1 MTRCSVP
8 TATAAAAAAVALL
21 KKAASFGMPT
31 LGSPHSLT
39 LSTYVTNAADLHYA
53 IVRSG
58 HAPLDASAIKN
69 AGEQCVALE
78 ASLSPLSKLQSDQID
93 MAPAHPSR
101 GAGRR
106 FLNVPSSRDTNDQTL
121 RISDSAIIAAS
132 TVVAT
137 KAQKNERHVD
147 GLDANTSYDV
157 YFVAEVPGS
166 NGVFGTVQAVLQSTA
181 HPEPPVITFTSIQS
195 ADESATSVH
204 VQVTLSTSGRV
215 YFALVPS
222 AQQQSTQWT
231 PHNLVHNQSVSE
243 GPLPSAFALHEQLA
257 GSDSLAF
264 EKVIGGLVSATLCDL
279 VVVTEA
285 VGDGKVYSDV
295 VRLGNAVRT
304 HFLPLVVTQLA
315 VAPQD
320 ARVDALAL
328 EFHVRVY
335 EQDLARVSVDTL
347 PFFTFSMRYEAT
359 RLLPNGEERV
369 ASPSSARRSSDT
381 QDSPQKSAP
390 ATSPQQQRATAAV
403 TNAQGDS
410 SQEQYD
416 DVVRG
421 VFSFG
426 NFSSMGEFQEQTAM
440 PQRRMITGL
449 HNGTLYAVTLFA
461 ETATSNGLVGSRTSS
476 APRQTHETA
485 PHILAA
491 RGTTVNGS
499 VHALAMDTEMERGAN
514 VHYLVVERS
523 ALPHTHRQYL
533 QEAKSIDHFMELIR
547 SGGRG
552 DAEVIAGVVSYD
564 PSSPSSS
571 ESQHGQHNET
581 YTTSFHIDG
590 LRGATANAFQVVMSP
605 SSSSTMDKLNE
616 DNYFHWEFN
625 MRMKLARKGLLPH
638 IIRADMDSVSDRT
651 TNKWKEDDLKALG
664 VIAGEVSITYQVYIR
679 AALTADQAWKLL
691 EEQFNRNTLKNRILI
706 TKRMHSFK
714 MESGTRFAEHVD
726 RFKELVTKLET
737 IGEVLDESRQI
748 VLLLGSLP
756 DEYRMI
762 SSVLEN
768 TPNLGLMQ
776 VIESLYGADPSG
788 YDRAPTENAFV
799 INKRRHDCRDRH
811 DNSNG
816 PKRFN
821 GKCNFCKKVG
831 HKEADCRKKKFE
843 DQQGRRAAERTE
855 HRYAFAAAMGL
866 DKSVWLVDS
875 GASSHMTS
883 RREKFV
889 KLTTLKTPI
898 QIVIADGTKIDAVG
912 IGEACLKME
921 DDIEITLSNVLYIPA
936 LDGNL
941 LSVSKLA
948 EKGVRAEFVR
958 DKCVFK
964 FGQET
969 VMTGKRDGSVYKVHT
984 VLKEE
989 CRAAN
994 GSANSPW
1001 MVMHAKLGHIPYKRY
1016 QHLRTMADGLPAI
1029 TNDDAVEEICEGCC
1043 MGKMAADN
1051 FPRHPA
1057 NKVKTQRVLE
1067 LVHTDVMGP
1076 MQTKTPGGCLYAIVF
1091 VDDYSRHVSVYFMKK
1106 KSEALDKFKIFKS
1119 ELENLTDCKIK
1130 RLRSD
1135 NGGEYTSKRFVDYLV
1150 GFGIKHEKTVP
1161 YTPQQNGMAE
1171 RMNRTLVEMARCML
1185 YHESVDKKWWA
1196 EAVNTAA
1203 WIINRIPNSVNT
1215 KTPHELIYGRR
1226 PNMKNLKVFG
1236 ALGYAHIPKE
1246 KRKKLDAK
1254 AFKCRFLGYS
1264 ETSKGYRVFHVATG
1278 LVHIVRTVKFM
1289 ETSRPDLQQLS
1300 IESDSDDESETEDQE
1315 VHDRSLVLPEV
1326 KSEIVTQDY
1335 VFEEPSNMIVEAPA
1349 RMLTRSRARALMN
1362 EPEPE
1367 DRQPPRKK
1375 LIRTP
1380 VYSGPKRQKTDQVH
1394 ASGGDDEHDRY
1405 ALVNPDEH
1413 ALLASEAPKHFREA
1427 TSREDHAKW
1436 KEAMESE
1443 LKSLV
1448 ANGTW
1453 DLVPR
1458 PKSQK
1463 PIGSRW
1469 VFALKKNER
1478 GEVVRYKARVVAKGY
1493 SQCHGID
1500 YEETYAPV
1508 AALTSVRA
1516 FLATSCSEQME
1527 VQQWDVDTA
1536 FLYGDLEETI
1546 FMEVPEGSLEFLL
1559 KFGTKDIGNTA
1570 DIDDNQLVCRLRKS
1584 LYGLKQASRVWNE
1597 TIDSCLCEIGFEP
1610 TDADPCVYTK
1620 RQGNSK
1626 CLLCLYVDD
1635 MLIAS
1640 NDQAMIAGVKQA
1652 ISKRFKIKDLGQ
1664 ARFILGIEVHHD
1676 ISAKTLSIS
1685 QKSYIDSVIERFGQT
1700 NAAPSLT
1707 PIDPSTHLSKG
1718 DEAQSEAD
1726 RAEMKTK
1733 PYRSLIG
1740 SLMYLAC
1747 GTRPDIAVAVAR
1759 LSRFL
1764 ENPGPKHWDAGIKVV
1779 KYLKK
1784 TKDVGIVYDGSLES
1798 KLSAFCD
1805 ADWACDRNDRRSM
1818 SGILLMLCG
1827 GPIAWRATF
1836 QKTVALSTTEAEYMA
1851 LCDCVK
1857 ECVWMRT
1864 LLKNIGLEQYEATP
1878 IFEDNQGAIALAK
1891 NIEYQARTKHIDIR
1905 YHFIREKLKENEI
1918 VLEYVESKNQ
1928 IADYLTKGLSS
1939 KTLRYLM
1946 ENNGVFGRPF
1956 EQWVEVQTNENASD
1970 VHCVAAEPVLG
1981 SVSAIELVV
1990 EMTKPQDVL
1999 RYCLR
2004 ATEST
2009 SAVDPMEE
2017 PGANNDL
2024 ESWSKEDCHEAN
2036 RSTFTPLN
2044 YRSTHSPSSRGFAF
2058 AIGNLTEDTMYR
2070 VHLFAENANCNQV
2083 FSATTWPPQF
2093 VKTHKRAPAIVNI
2106 DAIPVAASTDRIA
2119 TSIVAKES
2127 CLVHYAIHEA
2137 PREDSPAVVP
2147 ASRKGESAAD
2157 AEQALVV
2164 SPEAIVKEK
2173 WLALPSTHARIP
2185 FVSQGSVVAVSDLS
2199 SKGNAHAAFKA
2210 ANLKANTTYVVHV
2223 VTETAATSSDGSA
2236 SNTSGVYGIVTSIN
2250 ATTFAVAPK
2259 IVKATVDPTPNRTDA
2274 VFIVANL
2281 STPGIVHYL
2290 LSDVDFADPAIIRR
2304 HGTDDAV
2311 IDVPQPHTIRGT
2323 FEVTSFDIAM
2333 ERLNGSDEST
2343 PMEPLMFSSNV
2354 TAEGLQSGATYHVS
2368 LTTETFASGGVF
2380 GDFPPPILVTTHLP
2394 APRILDLVLAVKPK
2408 PGTSGTLALE
2418 LELSRFGN
2426 VHYAVFFRG
2435 LVPDRS
2441 DAIFVER
2448 RRRADEENASN
2459 QDNDTPSD
2467 DNESSNGTKTSTP
2480 VHLRPP
2486 IASSYDIAHLNAS
2499 SLKVAAF
2506 EDTSEIKK
2514 LPLNALFDVCLVSET
2529 TDSDGVFDWTSA
2541 EDACHRVKTHADYSN
2556 QSIWLDEISVAPMDG
2571 HTGSIRIVLA
2581 ISKLLDT
2588 PAITDDSLSSA
2599 TRFALAAGR
2608 MPYYILA
2615 DGREARREFS
2625 SNSFSTS
2632 GKNRHRSG
2640 FKDAV
2645 SGTHGVVSAGVL
2657 SNITH
2662 ENTTFL
2668 IVTQE
2673 IHGLKPNHQYF
2684 LFFAQPASQPRIVG
2698 GIIGL
2703 KLEET
2708 ILEKCREDEGE
2719 EAIEVVTHDAAPSLT
2734 KHAAKPTFGNTSW
2747 ITVTSDIACA
2757 SCSDVIVH
2765 ALKVQSDA
2773 DDERFSR
2780 VQQSSTVLPTIGGGS
2795 HGAATMRKYS
2805 GKPLL
2810 QRRFVVKM
2818 ENVRDGK
2825 LRDVERELF
2834 ATPEEDD
2841 QTMLIPNTT
2850 YTVLL
2855 ATETAGSNGVLSDA
2869 FTEMQVTAFALAPT
2883 FEYIQV
2889 TPRNGSTTE
2898 LVLVF
2903 ELSRPGEVHYLCGVS
2918 GNPELNVTSAAKGM
2932 AIAAS
2937 PKDAKNPEDGRHK
2950 TETRRPGSSSPE
2962 QSGPAGA
2969 TFTPEG
2975 PIVDVF
2981 SADFAIDG
2989 LNEGTVYD
2997 LYFRCETLSSF
3008 GVFGAWTQFP
3018 ISARTHGLPA
3028 EVPKEV
3034 ECAVHPSCEELGRET
3049 CTRTANVCGECL
3061 DGFTGQPG
3069 SSNEPC
3075 VRSVVVT
3082 DDYLHQQPQEKK
3094 EITQIKISG
3103 VCINP
3108 FAGMSDMNDVTSHDQ
3123 DLATEQHEVKKQ
3135 QDPFHGLEP
3144 DAASDLYEDQMQH
3157 EDKRSVNQTE
3167 VEDSSSRSSEDTQAA
3182 RGLRQ
3187 LEEEDMLASQEG
3199 EEGGEETQGIMDE
3212 TAEFEQ
3218 GSLESSLLEPDL
3230 SAIEESLLQL
3240 EVVMGCPTHAHMVMP
3255 SGECECLPGYTV
3267 DALGEYCVLIANGD
3281 DNEMSTVE
3289 TTSPLERMASSSHHT
3304 ESMSS

>member
-1 MTRCSVP
+1 
-8 TATAAAAAAVALL
+8 
-21 KKAASFGMPT
+21 
-31 LGSPHSLT
+31 
-39 LSTYVTNAADLHYA
+39 
-53 IVRSG
+53 
-58 HAPLDASAIKN
+58 
-69 AGEQCVALE
+69 
-78 ASLSPLSKLQSDQID
+78 
-93 MAPAHPSR
+93 
-101 GAGRR
+101 
-106 FLNVPSSRDTNDQTL
+106 
-121 RISDSAIIAAS
+121 
-132 TVVAT
+132 
-137 KAQKNERHVD
+137 
-147 GLDANTSYDV
+147 
-157 YFVAEVPGS
+157 
-166 NGVFGTVQAVLQSTA
+166 
-181 HPEPPVITFTSIQS
+181 
-195 ADESATSVH
+195 
-204 VQVTLSTSGRV
+204 
-215 YFALVPS
+215 
-222 AQQQSTQWT
+222 
-231 PHNLVHNQSVSE
+231 
-243 GPLPSAFALHEQLA
+243 
-257 GSDSLAF
+257 
-264 EKVIGGLVSATLCDL
+264 
-279 VVVTEA
+279 
-285 VGDGKVYSDV
+285 
-295 VRLGNAVRT
+295 
-304 HFLPLVVTQLA
+304 
-315 VAPQD
+315 
-320 ARVDALAL
+320 
-328 EFHVRVY
+328 
-335 EQDLARVSVDTL
+335 
-347 PFFTFSMRYEAT
+347 
-359 RLLPNGEERV
+359 
-369 ASPSSARRSSDT
+369 
-381 QDSPQKSAP
+381 
-390 ATSPQQQRATAAV
+390 
-403 TNAQGDS
+403 
-410 SQEQYD
+410 
-416 DVVRG
+416 
-421 VFSFG
+421 
-426 NFSSMGEFQEQTAM
+426 
-440 PQRRMITGL
+440 
-449 HNGTLYAVTLFA
+449 
-461 ETATSNGLVGSRTSS
+461 
-476 APRQTHETA
+476 
-485 PHILAA
+485 
-491 RGTTVNGS
+491 
-499 VHALAMDTEMERGAN
+499 
-514 VHYLVVERS
+514 
-523 ALPHTHRQYL
+523 
-533 QEAKSIDHFMELIR
+533 
-547 SGGRG
+547 
-552 DAEVIAGVVSYD
+552 
-564 PSSPSSS
+564 
-571 ESQHGQHNET
+571 
-581 YTTSFHIDG
+581 
-590 LRGATANAFQVVMSP
+590 
-605 SSSSTMDKLNE
+605 MDKLNE

-1150 GFGIKHEKTVP
+1150 GFGIKHEKTAP

-1203 WIINRIPNSVNT
+1203 WIVNRIPNSVNT

-1707 PIDPSTHLSKG
+1707 PIDPSAHLSKG

-1726 RAEMKTK
+1726 MAEMKTK

-1891 NIEYQARTKHIDIR
+1891 NIGYQARTKHNDIR

-1928 IADYLTKGLSS
+1928 ITDYLTKGLSS
-1939 KTLRYLM
+1939 ETLNY
-1946 ENNGVFGRPF
+1946 
-1956 EQWVEVQTNENASD
+1956 
-1970 VHCVAAEPVLG
+1970 
-1981 SVSAIELVV
+1981 
-1990 EMTKPQDVL
+1990 
-1999 RYCLR
+1999 
-2004 ATEST
+2004 
-2009 SAVDPMEE
+2009 PMEKCNVKHVQ
-2017 PGANNDL
+2017 G
-2024 ESWSKEDCHEAN
+2024 EDCE
-2036 RSTFTPLN
+2036 
-2044 YRSTHSPSSRGFAF
+2044 
-2058 AIGNLTEDTMYR
+2058 
-2070 VHLFAENANCNQV
+2070 
-2083 FSATTWPPQF
+2083 
-2093 VKTHKRAPAIVNI
+2093 
-2106 DAIPVAASTDRIA
+2106 
-2119 TSIVAKES
+2119 
-2127 CLVHYAIHEA
+2127 
-2137 PREDSPAVVP
+2137 
-2147 ASRKGESAAD
+2147 
-2157 AEQALVV
+2157 
-2164 SPEAIVKEK
+2164 
-2173 WLALPSTHARIP
+2173 
-2185 FVSQGSVVAVSDLS
+2185 
-2199 SKGNAHAAFKA
+2199 
-2210 ANLKANTTYVVHV
+2210 
-2223 VTETAATSSDGSA
+2223 
-2236 SNTSGVYGIVTSIN
+2236 
-2250 ATTFAVAPK
+2250 
-2259 IVKATVDPTPNRTDA
+2259 
-2274 VFIVANL
+2274 
-2281 STPGIVHYL
+2281 
-2290 LSDVDFADPAIIRR
+2290 
-2304 HGTDDAV
+2304 
-2311 IDVPQPHTIRGT
+2311 
-2323 FEVTSFDIAM
+2323 
-2333 ERLNGSDEST
+2333 
-2343 PMEPLMFSSNV
+2343 
-2354 TAEGLQSGATYHVS
+2354 
-2368 LTTETFASGGVF
+2368 ASGGV
-2380 GDFPPPILVTTHLP
+2380 G
-2394 APRILDLVLAVKPK
+2394 
-2408 PGTSGTLALE
+2408 
-2418 LELSRFGN
+2418 
-2426 VHYAVFFRG
+2426 
-2435 LVPDRS
+2435 
-2441 DAIFVER
+2441 
-2448 RRRADEENASN
+2448 
-2459 QDNDTPSD
+2459 
-2467 DNESSNGTKTSTP
+2467 
-2480 VHLRPP
+2480 
-2486 IASSYDIAHLNAS
+2486 
-2499 SLKVAAF
+2499 
-2506 EDTSEIKK
+2506 
-2514 LPLNALFDVCLVSET
+2514 NALAQSE
-2529 TDSDGVFDWTSA
+2529 
-2541 EDACHRVKTHADYSN
+2541 
-2556 QSIWLDEISVAPMDG
+2556 
-2571 HTGSIRIVLA
+2571 
-2581 ISKLLDT
+2581 
-2588 PAITDDSLSSA
+2588 
-2599 TRFALAAGR
+2599 
-2608 MPYYILA
+2608 
-2615 DGREARREFS
+2615 
-2625 SNSFSTS
+2625 
-2632 GKNRHRSG
+2632 
-2640 FKDAV
+2640 
-2645 SGTHGVVSAGVL
+2645 
-2657 SNITH
+2657 
-2662 ENTTFL
+2662 
-2668 IVTQE
+2668 
-2673 IHGLKPNHQYF
+2673 
-2684 LFFAQPASQPRIVG
+2684 
-2698 GIIGL
+2698 
-2703 KLEET
+2703 
-2708 ILEKCREDEGE
+2708 
-2719 EAIEVVTHDAAPSLT
+2719 
-2734 KHAAKPTFGNTSW
+2734 
-2747 ITVTSDIACA
+2747 
-2757 SCSDVIVH
+2757 
-2765 ALKVQSDA
+2765 
-2773 DDERFSR
+2773 
-2780 VQQSSTVLPTIGGGS
+2780 
-2795 HGAATMRKYS
+2795 
-2805 GKPLL
+2805 
-2810 QRRFVVKM
+2810 
-2818 ENVRDGK
+2818 
-2825 LRDVERELF
+2825 
-2834 ATPEEDD
+2834 
-2841 QTMLIPNTT
+2841 
-2850 YTVLL
+2850 
-2855 ATETAGSNGVLSDA
+2855 
-2869 FTEMQVTAFALAPT
+2869 
-2883 FEYIQV
+2883 
-2889 TPRNGSTTE
+2889 
-2898 LVLVF
+2898 
-2903 ELSRPGEVHYLCGVS
+2903 
-2918 GNPELNVTSAAKGM
+2918 
-2932 AIAAS
+2932 
-2937 PKDAKNPEDGRHK
+2937 
-2950 TETRRPGSSSPE
+2950 
-2962 QSGPAGA
+2962 
-2969 TFTPEG
+2969 
-2975 PIVDVF
+2975 
-2981 SADFAIDG
+2981 
-2989 LNEGTVYD
+2989 
-2997 LYFRCETLSSF
+2997 
-3008 GVFGAWTQFP
+3008 
-3018 ISARTHGLPA
+3018 
-3028 EVPKEV
+3028 
-3034 ECAVHPSCEELGRET
+3034 
-3049 CTRTANVCGECL
+3049 
-3061 DGFTGQPG
+3061 
-3069 SSNEPC
+3069 
-3075 VRSVVVT
+3075 
-3082 DDYLHQQPQEKK
+3082 
-3094 EITQIKISG
+3094 
-3103 VCINP
+3103 
-3108 FAGMSDMNDVTSHDQ
+3108 
-3123 DLATEQHEVKKQ
+3123 
-3135 QDPFHGLEP
+3135 
-3144 DAASDLYEDQMQH
+3144 
-3157 EDKRSVNQTE
+3157 
-3167 VEDSSSRSSEDTQAA
+3167 
-3182 RGLRQ
+3182 
-3187 LEEEDMLASQEG
+3187 
-3199 EEGGEETQGIMDE
+3199 
-3212 TAEFEQ
+3212 
-3218 GSLESSLLEPDL
+3218 
-3230 SAIEESLLQL
+3230 
-3240 EVVMGCPTHAHMVMP
+3240 
-3255 SGECECLPGYTV
+3255 
-3267 DALGEYCVLIANGD
+3267 
-3281 DNEMSTVE
+3281 
-3289 TTSPLERMASSSHHT
+3289 
-3304 ESMSS
+3304 